1 MSPMAVLKLL
11 KEAKKVFDYVHKKNN
26 LDMQMEMVLKRVET
40 LEENG
45 RPNDSGSKIKQMQ
58 KKIKK
63 LERKVHG

>member
-1 MSPMAVLKLL
+1 MAVLKLL

-26 LDMQMEMVLKRVET
+26 LDMQMEMVLERVET
-40 LEENG
+40 LENNS
-45 RPNDSGSKIKQMQ
+45 PNELGIKIKQMQ

>member
-26 LDMQMEMVLKRVET
+26 LDMQMEMVLERVET
-40 LEENG
+40 LENNA
-45 RPNDSGSKIKQMQ
+45 PNELGIKIKQMQ

>member
-45 RPNDSGSKIKQMQ
+45 PNDSGSKIKQMQ